1 MPSIKFYCMK
11 IFHLIVVL
19 LVTNLLLSQS
29 NFDLKVSRGILFID
43 KFGQSS
49 NSIIGVNSKASLT
62 EVGFSRQILNIKYF
76 DLNIESG
83 LSAIRYYYFV
93 NGSSAPRSWA
103 FYLPMKI
110 GIEYPLGHQ
119 RINGTLM
126 LSNYLNINPKSD
138 RYLYKPND
146 LRSALLV
153 ERRIFM
159 NLDLG
164 LSAKLGKR
172 TSLCISTPISLL
184 PIVASAKGVTHTDL
198 STPGASPYKVRAE
211 IWGATLGIK
220 WTLGKVEDRPKRSKE
235 KVRIDRY

>member
-1 MPSIKFYCMK
+1 MRIYY
-11 IFHLIVVL
+11 LIVL
-19 LVTNLLLSQS
+19 LLLTNLLLAQS
-29 NFDLKVSRGILFID
+29 NFDLNVSRGILFID
-43 KFGQSS
+43 KFGESS
-49 NSIIGVNSKASLT
+49 NLIVGLNSKASLT
-62 EVGFSRQILNIKYF
+62 EVGFSKQILNINHF

-83 LSAIRYYYFV
+83 LSAIRYYYFI

-110 GIEYPLGHQ
+110 GIEYPLGHH
-119 RINGTLM
+119 RITGTLM

-146 LRSALLV
+146 FGSASLV

-164 LSAKLGKR
+164 ISAKLGKR

-184 PIVASAKGVTHTDL
+184 PIVASAKGTTHVDL
-198 STPGASPYKVRAE
+198 STPGATPYKVRAE
-211 IWGATLGIK
+211 MWGATLGIK
-220 WTLGKVEDRPKRSKE
+220 WTLGKVEDGAKRSKE